1 MNLQYITDSNGNP
14 QAVVVPIA
22 YWTSIVERIRAFEQT
37 AQKDDETNY
46 LLSSPAMRKRLLEA
60 KARMNEP
67 AKPWE
72 EVRDA
77 LGI

>member
-1 MNLQYITDSNGNP
+1 MNLQYITDASGNP

-22 YWTSIVERIRAFEQT
+22 EWCSIVEKISTYEQPN
-37 AQKDDETNY
+37 QQDNETEY
-46 LLSSPAMRKRLLEA
+46 LLSSSAMKKRLLEA
-60 KARMNEP
+60 KARLHEP
-67 AKPWE
+67 EKSWD